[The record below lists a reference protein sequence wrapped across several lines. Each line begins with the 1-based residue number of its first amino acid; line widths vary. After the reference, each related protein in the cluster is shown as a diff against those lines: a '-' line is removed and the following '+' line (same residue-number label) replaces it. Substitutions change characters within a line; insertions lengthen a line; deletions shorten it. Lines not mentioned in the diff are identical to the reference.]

1 MKKAPSFVLRQR
13 LLTKVVLS
21 SLVLGVPSL
30 WAQAQPAAVNP
41 FTDLLNKQAAPP
53 PSSTTPPASASPPA
67 GKPARA
73 SAATVPAPAPAT
85 VPAAV
90 QATPAATPSAAAT
103 SGAQLSS
110 TPNPGV
116 TLKFDNADIYD
127 VIQVILGDVLKLD
140 YVIDPTVQGR
150 MTLKST
156 GAISMADIYSALE
169 TALSTS
175 NISIVRQGKIY
186 KVVRDANAAR
196 DAVSMTGTGP
206 ASAVM
211 QIIPLKFVQANQLVN
226 TLRNFVGPQAAITND
241 PTNRYL
247 VVVDRAAN
255 VEKIA
260 EMVKTLD
267 VDYLNQVQIRLIPIQ
282 YGEAAD
288 LAKELEGL
296 FKTSGIFNLT
306 GTDTNKVYV
315 LPVVRMNALLVATA
329 NDKLMQTAEQWAK
342 MLDAEPRNGLGAYVH
357 VYPVVN
363 SNAAHLANILTQIFG
378 GPASPGSGNG
388 SGASSLPSASGTAF
402 AGGTGTSGGG
412 LGGNTLGATGGGLG
426 GGAGNQAGAT
436 RTIERGNVPSQATT
450 GAGAGLAGSVQVIA
464 DEVTNTLVVRASAQD
479 YQQVRKIIERL
490 DTLPRQVLVQVMIA
504 EVALNDTLQYGVEWW
519 LKSALSH
526 NGKSWPGFIG
536 LEGGVA
542 PSITQVAAGATPTV
556 SGNSSGLNYAVFGNA
571 GQVIGMLNLLS
582 NDTNVNVLS
591 APHVVASDG
600 KVARVE
606 VGNEVPVVTQT
617 VSTPSSGLINTS
629 FSTSNSVTYR
639 PTGILLEVKPSITAS
654 GKVTLSVS
662 QEVSSLSNLG
672 VSAGGS
678 NYPQFSKRKVTTDVT
693 LEDGK
698 TVMLAGLI
706 EDKGDNGVVGVPGL
720 KDVPLF
726 GALFGTTKRVSSKTE
741 LLITITP
748 YIITSREEGERISG
762 TFQESLQTLRGML
775 QKNSP
780 APALGIDAPPP
791 RPQSVNVPPAAEPP
805 LLP

>member
-73 SAATVPAPAPAT
+73 PAATVPAPAPAT

-90 QATPAATPSAAAT
+90 QAIPAATPSAAAT

-519 LKSALSH
+519 LKSNLSH
-526 NGKSWPGFIG
+526 DGRSWPGFLG
-536 LEGGVA
+536 LEGLTA
-542 PSITQVAAGATPTV
+542 PNISQAAAGVTPTV
-556 SGNSSGLNYAVFGNA
+556 TGAKSGLNYAVFGSA

-582 NDTNVNVLS
+582 NDTNVNILS

-617 VSTPSSGLINTS
+617 VSTPTGSLIGSSL
-629 FSTSNSVTYR
+629 STSNSVTYR

-662 QEVSSLSNLG
+662 QEVSSMGDN
-672 VSAGGS
+672 VTAGGS
-678 NYPQFSKRKVTTDVT
+678 TYPSFAKRKVTTDVT
-693 LEDGK
+693 LDDGK

-706 EDKGDNGVVGVPGL
+706 EETGNNQVLGVPGL
-720 KDVPLF
+720 KDIPVV
-726 GALFGTTKRVSSKTE
+726 GALFGSTNRVARKTE
-741 LLITITP
+741 LLITVTP

-762 TFQESLQTLRGML
+762 TFQESLQTLRSML
-775 QKNSP
+775 QKSSP

-791 RPQSVNVPPAAEPP
+791 RPQRLNTPSAEPP